1 MHSETS
7 LSSADRLVQR
17 SASRLADMAVD
28 MAVRA
33 PFRKFKE
40 WLQHGGRWPR
50 FPPVSGGLP
59 RAQLTFQQ
67 GAKAHLETL
76 LETGRPIPPAFRD
89 NLG

>member
-17 SASRLADMAVD
+17 SASRLADMAV
-28 MAVRA
+28 RA

-50 FPPVSGGLP
+50 FRPVSGGLT